1 LESLA
6 QRQPLVVVLDDLN
19 WAESMLLD
27 LVEHVAEW
35 SRDAPILLVCLARP
49 ELIDVRPGWG
59 GGKPNATSIF
69 LEPLSDSES
78 SRLIEHLVGSLLPD
92 DVRVRIQAAAA
103 GNPLFV
109 QEMVAMLVDEGR
121 LRNEGG
127 RWVVSGD
134 LTDLRV
140 PASIKVLIA
149 ARIDQ
154 LAPAERRVLERA
166 AVEGNVFHR
175 GAVAGLAAEVERG
188 SVERHLR
195 ELVRKE
201 LVRLHRP
208 AFPGEEGFCFRH
220 PLIREA
226 TYASMPTETRSRL
239 HEQLAGWL
247 EDAVGDGLAEHD
259 ELLGYHREQA
269 FRLRAEIA
277 RADEA
282 ARALGERAAQHLA
295 SAGRRALAR
304 NDVGAASKLL
314 GRALTLH
321 PEDDPALSLR
331 IDLSEALLF
340 AGDVAAAERLAREAE
355 ARAIAA
361 GDRCGEL
368 RARLMA
374 HRIATMAASGE
385 DHDRAP
391 TEALLALAHE
401 AIPVFEQ
408 AADDAA
414 LTDAWAA
421 IAWTHMFR
429 CRFAAMIEAVDKVWR
444 TPSGRARRAGHV
456 SSSAGGARR
465 CSPGRPPPKRFS
477 PGMRSSRRG
486 IRSPFGGVR

>member
-1 LESLA
+1 
-6 QRQPLVVVLDDLN
+6 
-19 WAESMLLD
+19 
-27 LVEHVAEW
+27 EHVAEW

-226 TYASMPTETRSRL
+226 TYESMPKETRSRL
-239 HEQLAGWL
+239 HE
-247 EDAVGDGLAEHD
+247 
-259 ELLGYHREQA
+259 YHREQA

-321 PEDDPALSLR
+321 
-331 IDLSEALLF
+331 
-340 AGDVAAAERLAREAE
+340 
-355 ARAIAA
+355 
-361 GDRCGEL
+361 
-368 RARLMA
+368 
-374 HRIATMAASGE
+374 
-385 DHDRAP
+385 
-391 TEALLALAHE
+391 
-401 AIPVFEQ
+401 
-408 AADDAA
+408 
-414 LTDAWAA
+414 
-421 IAWTHMFR
+421 
-429 CRFAAMIEAVDKVWR
+429 
-444 TPSGRARRAGHV
+444 
-456 SSSAGGARR
+456 
-465 CSPGRPPPKRFS
+465 
-477 PGMRSSRRG
+477 
-486 IRSPFGGVR
+486 